1 MDYNSHIPSRLER
14 SGTQKMDGEYGS
26 TIDWPAILEE
36 AVTHLQA
43 LLRINTSN
51 PPGNELAAA
60 EYLAG
65 VLTREGYQPIVLQSA
80 PGRGNI
86 VARYCGQG
94 ANKPLLLL
102 SHLDVVPAEG
112 ERWSHDPFGG
122 EIVEGCIWGR
132 GALDMKGA
140 VVMQLMTMLLLK
152 RFGISLERDVIFA
165 ATADEEAGG
174 WYGAGFLVDQHLDL
188 IRAEVALTEFGG
200 LPINLG
206 KGRVY
211 LCQVAEK
218 GLCWLRMTARGTPGH
233 ASRPHKDNA
242 VVKLSRGIARL
253 GQVSL
258 PFHRTAAAT
267 DMINGIGS
275 ALGGLAQLAL
285 HLLLFPATSEW
296 ARRHL
301 LRDPSISETI
311 FAILHN
317 TVSPTVLRAGE
328 KTNVIPS
335 QAEVELDGRLLPGQ
349 TVESF
354 LAEIRAVAGPGFE
367 FEPILVSPPVETSS
381 RTRLFQCLAEVLMR
395 NDPGAKVAPMILIG
409 ATDAKHLA
417 RVGIPCYGFTPIQLP
432 KGMDFLSLVHGH
444 DERIPIEALLFG
456 VKTLYQAIMAF
467 CIQA

>member
-1 MDYNSHIPSRLER
+1 MNDEGGIRY
-14 SGTQKMDGEYGS
+14 
-26 TIDWPAILEE
+26 DWQAIQEE

-43 LLRINTSN
+43 LLRINTIN

-60 EYLAG
+60 EYLADI
-65 VLTREGYQPIVLQSA
+65 LAKDGYQPVVLQSA

-86 VARYCGQG
+86 VARYRGHG
-94 ANKPLLLL
+94 TNKPLLLL
-102 SHLDVVPAEG
+102 SHLDVVPAEA
-112 ERWSHDPFGG
+112 EHWSHDPFGG
-122 EIVEGCIWGR
+122 VIADGCIWGR
-132 GALDMKGA
+132 GTLDMKGA

-152 RFGISLERDVIFA
+152 RFGLPLERDVIFA

-174 WYGAGFLVDQHLDL
+174 WYGAGFLADHHLDL
-188 IRAEVALTEFGG
+188 IQAEYALTEFGG
-200 LPINLG
+200 LPVSIG

-211 LCQVAEK
+211 VCQVAEK
-218 GLCWLRMTARGTPGH
+218 GVCWVRMIAHGTPGH
-233 ASRPHKDNA
+233 ASRPHPDNA
-242 VVKLSRGIARL
+242 VVKLSRGLTRL
-253 GQVSL
+253 SDKSL

-275 ALGGLAQLAL
+275 ALGGAVQLAL
-285 HLLLFPATSEW
+285 RLLLYPATSEW

-301 LRDPSISETI
+301 LRDPGISQTI

-317 TVSPTVLRAGE
+317 TVSPTVLRAGG

-335 QAEVELDGRLLPGQ
+335 QAEAELDGRLLPGQ

-354 LAEIRAVAGPGFE
+354 LAELRTIAGPGFE
-367 FEPILVSPPVETSS
+367 FQTIFVSPAIETSS
-381 RTRLFQCLAEVLMR
+381 HSPLFQCLVEVLKR
-395 NDPGAKVAPMILIG
+395 NDPGAKVAPMMLIG

-417 RVGIPCYGFTPIQLP
+417 RVGIPCYGFTPVQLP

-456 VKTLYQAIMAF
+456 VKTLYQATVAF
-467 CIQA
+467 CGQT